1 MKVDGERLAYF
12 QDLYAGARSQ
22 LDEVYN
28 RFADWYARYR
38 GTNRIT
44 GGMDAKIVRNII
56 YELIEAQV
64 DTQIPQPHVE
74 AEVWNEANN
83 RNAKS
88 IEELCRKIRDEQATE
103 YENDLDERKT
113 YIYGSDIW
121 MIDWDE
127 NERSHAEIGSVRF
140 RTIAPE
146 DFTPQPGVYSMDDME
161 YCFVR
166 YVITKDDAMRKYGVS
181 EEQLFLA
188 DSAEDD
194 GTGDTVRVIV
204 CFWRDDKRNVCQYI
218 WSGDAELSSIDNYY
232 ARKRYVCRTCGRR
245 KEECRDDPCEH
256 PSYERMDDDYET
268 LTEDIYLADGR
279 VIPANSPVMQNGQ
292 PVTEEVP
299 QVETDINGE
308 PVVDYSSGIPVPRM
322 VMVPQVKMEPTRL
335 PYYRPRHLPVIVRL
349 NTSKDKSLFGQSD
362 VEMIMGLQEEINKVE
377 TRIHDKIMKS
387 GIAGFL
393 PEDAETGEISNG
405 IFDTVYKL
413 KPGQGKEQYGSVEY
427 QANLLYDVQQSERLY
442 DMAKRILGI
451 TDSMM
456 GQADTT
462 AKSGYAKSIQVAQS
476 NGRLKSKRV
485 MKNALYADI
494 DRRIFE
500 LYLAF
505 ADEPRPLAYKDADG
519 KVQNANFNRYDFYEY
534 DDKTGEWYVEDR
546 YRFSADTGTF
556 DEADRVTL
564 WNAVQTD
571 YQSGLYGQPGEPHTL
586 KRLWQMRERLH
597 YPNARELVENF
608 TDICNQLDAA
618 QGMQASGGM
627 SPAGTPAAGIGGDT
641 PATPADQ
648 VMETLAAANA

>member
-12 QDLYAGARSQ
+12 QELYAGARSQ

-28 RFADWYARYR
+28 SFADWYARYR
-38 GTNRIT
+38 GTNRIA

-64 DTQIPQPHVE
+64 DTQIPQPRVE

-181 EEQLFLA
+181 GEQLFLA

-218 WSGDAELSSIDNYY
+218 WSGDVELSSIDNYY

-256 PSYERMDDDYET
+256 PSYERLDDDYET

-279 VIPANSPVMQNGQ
+279 VIPANSPVMQNGH

-476 NGRLKSKRV
+476 NGRLKSKRI

-571 YQSGLYGQPGEPHTL
+571 YQSGLYGQPGEPHAL

-618 QGMQASGGM
+618 QGMQPSGGM
-627 SPAGTPAAGIGGDT
+627 SPMGAPAAGIGGNVPET
-641 PATPADQ
+641 PTDQ